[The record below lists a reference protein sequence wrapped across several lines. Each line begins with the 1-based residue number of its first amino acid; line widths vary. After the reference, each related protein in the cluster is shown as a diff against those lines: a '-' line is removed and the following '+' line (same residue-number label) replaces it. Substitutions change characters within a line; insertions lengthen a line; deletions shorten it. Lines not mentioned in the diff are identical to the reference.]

1 MTPVPHFHP
10 IPTAVAEA
18 LRAGGA
24 DAYGLP
30 AERAVSDG
38 DGIPCRHCLRPVPAG
53 QAYLIAALRPFA
65 ALHPYAETGP
75 VFLCAAPC
83 PAAAPSPAI
92 PAILASP
99 ACILRGYDAV
109 DRIVYGTGGV
119 VPNGEIPGRAAR
131 LLADPRVA
139 FADVRSAANNC
150 FQVRLRRAPG

>member
-1 MTPVPHFHP
+1 MNPEPHFHP

-18 LRAGGA
+18 LRAGGR

-30 AERAVSDG
+30 PERAVSDG
-38 DGIPCRHCLRPVPAG
+38 AGVPCRHCLRHVPAG

-65 ALHPYAETGP
+65 GLNPYTETGP

-83 PAAAPSPAI
+83 AAPAPAPAI

-99 ACILRGYDAV
+99 AYILRGYGPDE
-109 DRIVYGTGGV
+109 RIVYGTGGV
-119 VPNGEIPGRAAR
+119 VQTADLPARAAA

-150 FQVRLRRAPG
+150 YQVRLRPAAG